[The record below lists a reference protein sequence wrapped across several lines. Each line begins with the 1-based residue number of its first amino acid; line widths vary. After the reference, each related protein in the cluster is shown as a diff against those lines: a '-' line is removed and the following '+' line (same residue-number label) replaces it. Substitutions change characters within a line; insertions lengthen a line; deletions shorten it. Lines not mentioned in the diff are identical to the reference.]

1 MSEDAAAPTAEPD
14 PGSGAPSAAEAV
26 PATPT
31 DGSLQRLF
39 TAGRVG
45 WAIIGVAGTVVLVGF
60 VVGRLSLVVV
70 PVALAVFPAT
80 LLVPLANR
88 LKRRVPDAVAASVSL
103 VAGLAVVGLVIGLM
117 VPLVAAEL
125 PRLVDTAAEGVADVA
140 RFLDEG
146 PFGLDLGGVAGLVDR
161 AREQIGD
168 LGELVGPALDAA
180 SAAFEIV
187 VGAVLLVVVLFF
199 YLKDGDRIGRS
210 LLTALPRRLQP
221 RLRRVGEQAWLTLGA
236 FFRGQLLI
244 ALVDAVA
251 IGIGLAL
258 LRVPLALPLAVV
270 VFFGGLFPIVG
281 AVTAGAL
288 AVLVAL
294 AHGGLGLGLIVL
306 ALIVGVQQLEGN
318 VLEPFIL
325 GHVVKLHPLIV
336 ILAVTAGA
344 ITFGVLGAF
353 LAVPVVAVTG
363 HVLRILREEPDG
375 LEPMS
380 GSRGQEPAGAGP
392 V

>member
-1 MSEDAAAPTAEPD
+1 MSHASSTRAPSGSTSAGSRGWSIGLVSSSVTWVSSSDRHWMRPVRRSRSSSAPCCWSWCCSSTSRTATGSAESAHGPAAPPAAA
-14 PGSGAPSAAEAV
+14 
-26 PATPT
+26 
-31 DGSLQRLF
+31 
-39 TAGRVG
+39 
-45 WAIIGVAGTVVLVGF
+45 
-60 VVGRLSLVVV
+60 
-70 PVALAVFPAT
+70 
-80 LLVPLANR
+80 
-88 LKRRVPDAVAASVSL
+88 
-103 VAGLAVVGLVIGLM
+103 
-117 VPLVAAEL
+117 
-125 PRLVDTAAEGVADVA
+125 
-140 RFLDEG
+140 
-146 PFGLDLGGVAGLVDR
+146 
-161 AREQIGD
+161 
-168 LGELVGPALDAA
+168 
-180 SAAFEIV
+180 
-187 VGAVLLVVVLFF
+187 
-199 YLKDGDRIGRS
+199 
-210 LLTALPRRLQP
+210 
-221 RLRRVGEQAWLTLGA
+221 LRRVGEQAWLTLGA

-294 AHGGLGLGLIVL
+294 AHGGLGLGLVVL

-336 ILAVTAGA
+336 VLAVTAGA

-363 HVLRILREEPDG
+363 QAG
-375 LEPMS
+375 
-380 GSRGQEPAGAGP
+380 GSDTEQVRP